1 MKKLYKSVFKV
12 DGVKKVKKMLGEN
25 ESGIKDL
32 ITKFNKNQKVTNLEI
47 KEINIVERLDYI
59 SRHNEQIRERILRR
73 QKATVEQQL
82 SLAKYKYFLMKIE
95 LSPDLKVLKV
105 AIGYCQEILMV
116 KGTEEAVK
124 IFFIKNPHLTDEVAN
139 IHIKELVVNE
149 QIKTI
154 RNMLKKIEQKNEND
168 LTLLLQNQIKEV
180 ELLKFKTSI
189 EGSIIEKS

>member
-25 ESGIKDL
+25 ESEIKNL
-32 ITKFNKNQKVTNLEI
+32 ITKFNENKKVSNLEI
-47 KEINIVERLDYI
+47 KEINIAERLDYL
-59 SRHNEQIRERILRR
+59 SNHNGEIRERILRR

-82 SLAKYKYFLMKIE
+82 SLVKYKYFLTKIE
-95 LSPDLKVLKV
+95 QNQDLKVFKV
-105 AIGYCQEILMV
+105 AIGYCQETLMV
-116 KGTEEAVK
+116 RGTEEAVK
-124 IFFIKNPHLTDEVAN
+124 IFFMKNPHLTDEVTN

-180 ELLKFKTSI
+180 ELLKFKTEI
-189 EGSIIEKS
+189 EDSIIEQS